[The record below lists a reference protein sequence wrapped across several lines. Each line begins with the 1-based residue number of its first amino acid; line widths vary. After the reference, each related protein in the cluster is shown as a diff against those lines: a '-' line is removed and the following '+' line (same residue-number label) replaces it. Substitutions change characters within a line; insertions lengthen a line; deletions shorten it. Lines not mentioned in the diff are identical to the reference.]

1 MHISYIVI
9 RDTVCFLFRYTI
21 SLSFSHASLSI
32 LISHIC
38 ICATSNFRSTPRVLI
53 IIYILRFIWPRICHA
68 WLPKETMNP
77 YPNPTPTPTPTRSP
91 SPTPTVT
98 ASLALQL
105 RMSPS
110 LLPTSCH
117 LVALAKSVAHV
128 AACHFRICGQKSQS
142 EKKNCGKSK
151 KNEEKRFLYIFL

>member
-1 MHISYIVI
+1 MFSLSIYHLS
-9 RDTVCFLFRYTI
+9 L

-98 ASLALQL
+98 TSLALQL

-128 AACHFRICGQKSQS
+128 AACHFRICGQKSQN
-142 EKKNCGKSK
+142 EKKKLWK
-151 KNEEKRFLYIFL
+151 KQKKMK